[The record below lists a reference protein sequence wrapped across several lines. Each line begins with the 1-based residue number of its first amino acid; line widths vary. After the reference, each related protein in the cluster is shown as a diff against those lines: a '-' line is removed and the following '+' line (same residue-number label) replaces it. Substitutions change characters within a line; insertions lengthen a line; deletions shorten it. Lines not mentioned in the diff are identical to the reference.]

1 MEFCKKVEQCLSS
14 HFYFANI
21 FLTKYITA
29 VSQNPWGIC
38 SRVTLWFP
46 NPQNGSEGTYLLLSG
61 RGTVPSQN
69 EKTVNSKE
77 QIFRNPLLFG
87 VIYKCQIPSIPC
99 CHIPYSTLQNNGM
112 RY

>member
-1 MEFCKKVEQCLSS
+1 MQKKKKKGTFTLPNKSTFHTPTQTLFNV
-14 HFYFANI
+14 
-21 FLTKYITA
+21 YIIQISF
-29 VSQNPWGIC
+29 VF
-38 SRVTLWFP
+38 WFP